1 MENLPQDP
9 MMLVSF
15 INMKL
20 RDEFSSLDDLCSDL
34 DIDKQQLIDKL
45 SASGFTY
52 STENKRFW

>member
-1 MENLPQDP
+1 MEKLPQDP

-20 RDEFSSLDDLCSDL
+20 RDEFSSLEDLCSDM

>member
-45 SASGFTY
+45 SANGFTY